1 MSASVFES
9 NDDCKIEC
17 LGNIKMASVSAQEIL
32 YHQSK
37 MPKSTVKNSTKIPS
51 LNVAMAMRKASKIY
65 RFDKISKI
73 LDDYIINCIN
83 NETVFKIFEEAL
95 NNSYTNISNYC
106 KHFIQNNANYL
117 LQASHFQ
124 YLTFEMVETISQL
137 KLKLYSE
144 VTLFEALFEWAKD
157 ECRRSNVETNVK
169 NIRHIINPLL
179 PHVKFLSMSE
189 KEFREGPAQSAVF
202 TKEEIFQIL
211 QKIKNPESSSD
222 LPSWCSEKNKLY
234 LPYYVCIIDCNRK
247 KYETKQTA
255 YLGFCFTLQ
264 KKDIW
269 FCGMELCL
277 RNSYHLLKHNQFFS
291 IWIIVESIKEVILAY
306 GEVVTYRDDGNCRIM
321 LTVPKFL
328 AAEDSYVVTMHAHEP
343 LNTTPFV
350 TCLVDNKE
358 YNQSS
363 NGAKFIFHQI
373 PPYYG
378 KDIQNIHVH
387 EILFKFQIM

>member
-1 MSASVFES
+1 MSASTFQS
-9 NDDCKIEC
+9 NDSCQIEC
-17 LGNIKMASVSAQEIL
+17 LGNIKMASLSAQEIL

-37 MPKSTVKNSTKIPS
+37 MPKTTVKNSTKIPS
-51 LNVAMAMRKASKIY
+51 LKIAMAMRKASKIY
-65 RFDKISKI
+65 RFDNISKI
-73 LDDYIINCIN
+73 LDNYIINYIN
-83 NETVFKIFEEAL
+83 TENVFKIFEDAL
-95 NNSYTNISNYC
+95 NDSYTNIINYC
-106 KHFIQNNANYL
+106 KQFIQNDANYL

-144 VTLFEALFEWAKD
+144 VTLFEALFEWSKE
-157 ECRRSNVETNVK
+157 ECKRSNVETNAK

-189 KEFREGPAQSAVF
+189 KEFREGPAQSAIF

-211 QKIKNPESSSD
+211 EKIKNPKSSSD
-222 LPSWCSEKNKLY
+222 LPSWCSEESRLN
-234 LPYYVCIIDCNRK
+234 LPYHVCIIDCNRK
-247 KYETKQTA
+247 KYEAKQTA
-255 YLGFCFTLQ
+255 YLGFCLTLQ
-264 KKDIW
+264 KEEIW
-269 FCGMELCL
+269 FCGMEICL
-277 RNSYHLLKHNQFFS
+277 RSSYHLLKRNQCFS
-291 IWIIVESIKEVILAY
+291 IWIIVESTKQVILAY

-343 LNTTPFV
+343 LNTSPFV

-378 KDIQNIHVH
+378 KDIQSIHVH